1 MRSMKRE
8 DVRTAK
14 AADRG
19 PPRAIVREGDSIPIW
34 SESVQGRSLVEQL
47 RRCVDGL
54 RDEDAHGN
62 RKLHLDDVF
71 VAYLLAF
78 YNPTLRTLRTIED
91 FSQTEQAQK
100 SLSVPRLC
108 KSTLSDF
115 NAACD
120 PERLRPVL
128 AALRER
134 IERSSPGKR
143 LPSDLAGVVKQVVA
157 VDGTFLPA
165 LASVAWSVRSRN
177 QRKGEKRKARLDVH
191 LDVGS
196 WIPEA
201 IVVPEA
207 KQSEASSAAASIVR
221 DSIEPDSIQ
230 EGAIYL
236 YDRGFCSF
244 ELFAAHFDEEDE
256 PRADFVV
263 RLRRLGRNGP
273 KTETVEEREL
283 SEAARQ
289 AGVLSDRLVRMPGLA
304 KKSGVDATLREVVV
318 ATDDPAAPL
327 RLLTT
332 LLEPPAETIGL
343 LYRLRWQI
351 ELFFRWMKS
360 YANFDHLISHSRQGV
375 LLQFYAAIVGVMLTY
390 VATSARPSKYLFSML
405 SVVAGGGATL
415 EDVLPIL
422 RERERRS
429 DLERASAAR
438 RRAKKQAGQP

>member
-1 MRSMKRE
+1 MASKQRGES
-8 DVRTAK
+8 RTAE
-14 AADRG
+14 AGERE
-19 PPRAIVREGDSIPIW
+19 PPRAILREGDSIPIW
-34 SESVQGRSLVEQL
+34 SETVQGRSLVERL
-47 RRCVDGL
+47 RRCVDDL
-54 RDEDAHGN
+54 RDETAHGN

-91 FSQTEQAQK
+91 FSRTRQAQK
-100 SLSVPRLC
+100 SLSVPKLC

-128 AALRER
+128 SALRER
-134 IERSSPGKR
+134 IERSNGGR

-165 LASVAWSVRSRN
+165 LADVAWAVRSKN
-177 QRKGEKRKARLDVH
+177 QRTGEKHKARLDVH

-201 IVVPEA
+201 IVVPEE
-207 KQSEASSAAASIVR
+207 KQSEASSAANSIV
-221 DSIEPDSIQ
+221 P
-230 EGAIYL
+230 GAIYL

-244 ELFAAHFDEEDE
+244 ELFAAHFDEEGG
-256 PRADFVV
+256 PLADFVV
-263 RLRRLGRNGP
+263 RLRRTGKNGP

-283 SEAARQ
+283 SSDARR
-289 AGVLSDRLVRMPGLA
+289 AGVLSDRIVRLPGLA
-304 KKSGVDATLREVVV
+304 KKSGVDAALREVVV
-318 ATDDPAAPL
+318 ATDDPDKPL

-332 LLEPPAETIGL
+332 LREPPPETIGL

-375 LLQFYAAIVGVMLTY
+375 LLQFYAAIVGVLLTY

-405 SVVAGGGATL
+405 SVVAGGGSTL
-415 EDVLPIL
+415 EEILPIL

-429 DLERASAAR
+429 ELERASAAR
-438 RRAKKQAGQP
+438 RRAKKLSSDS